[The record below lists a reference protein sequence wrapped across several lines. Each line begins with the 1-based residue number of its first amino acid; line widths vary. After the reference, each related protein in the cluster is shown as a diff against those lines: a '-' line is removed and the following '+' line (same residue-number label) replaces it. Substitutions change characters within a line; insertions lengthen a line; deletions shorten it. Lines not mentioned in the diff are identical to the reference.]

1 MAFEDLDTERL
12 EEEEIAPPEESSNRT
27 FFIIAGVLGAIALC
41 ALLGIAAYALWF
53 LPQNN
58 RSQEAQRATLQAQNT
73 EVQRIINST
82 STAVELAKIVAAY
95 TATPTIT
102 PIPPT
107 ATATASKTPVVA
119 VPTTAVGPGEATE
132 GTVGPDMA
140 TATALH
146 ATLDANAT
154 LYAATLTARPL
165 QPTEYVPDTGF
176 ADNVGLPLMLGLA
189 VLLVVVIIVARR
201 FRTAH

>member
-1 MAFEDLDTERL
+1 MAFEDLDTERI

-27 FFIIAGVLGAIALC
+27 FFIIAGVLGAIALL
-41 ALLGIAAYALWF
+41 ALICIAGYALIY
-53 LPQNN
+53 LPQ
-58 RSQEAQRATLQAQNT
+58 RSNTQNAQRSTLEAQNT
-73 EVQRIINST
+73 EVQRIINAT
-82 STAVELAKIVAAY
+82 STAAELAKIEAAY

-107 ATATASKTPVVA
+107 ATATASQTPVVA
-119 VPTTAVGPGEATE
+119 IPTTAVGEVGL
-132 GTVGPDMA
+132 GTMGPDMA

-176 ADNVGLPLMLGLA
+176 ADNVGLPLLLGMA
-189 VLLVVVIIVARR
+189 ILLVAVIFIARR